1 MEENLN
7 DLRLSGAG
15 NAGGGKFLNVRLSGA
30 CSINGSIECT
40 DLHCSGA
47 SEIRGGVKAKHI
59 KTSGSSD
66 IKGEVSAEEI
76 TISGAS
82 HIRGD
87 VSTNNIKTSGASE
100 IKGNLSAN
108 KVEISGA
115 SEINGN
121 CNAESFIARGGFD
134 IGGLLNADN
143 IDIEID
149 GRCRA
154 REIGGE
160 KIKVVEGYRVGSSLG
175 KMLNSIFTSERK
187 ELTVSIIE
195 GDDIFLEYTMASIV
209 RGNKVV
215 IGKGCNIH
223 TVEYKDSIEVDPK
236 AHVSEQKKL

>member
-1 MEENLN
+1 MGENLN

-15 NAGGGKFLNVRLSGA
+15 NAGGGKFNNVSLSGA
-30 CSINGSIECT
+30 CSVNGDIECT

-47 SEIRGGVKAKHI
+47 SEIRGSVKAKYI

-66 IKGEVSAEEI
+66 IKGEVTAEEI

-87 VSTNNIKTSGASE
+87 VNTNNIKTSGSSE

-115 SEINGN
+115 SEINGD

-143 IDIEID
+143 VDIEMD
-149 GRCRA
+149 GKCRV

-160 KIKVVEGYRVGSSLG
+160 KIKVVEGHRIGSSLS
-175 KMLNSIFTSERK
+175 KLLNNIFTSERK
-187 ELTVSIIE
+187 GLTVSIIE

-209 RGNKVV
+209 RGNKVI

-223 TVEYKDSIEVDPK
+223 TVEYKDCIEVNSN